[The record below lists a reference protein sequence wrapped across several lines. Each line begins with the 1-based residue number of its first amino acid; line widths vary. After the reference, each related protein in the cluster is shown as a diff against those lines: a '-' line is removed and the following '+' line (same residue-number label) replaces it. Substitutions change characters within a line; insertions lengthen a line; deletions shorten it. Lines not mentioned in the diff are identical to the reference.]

1 MRNYLILAAS
11 LAATTVQA
19 QTLPPV
25 RPLGATVARSTE
37 QMTAVTT
44 AVPLPGG
51 KVLVNDILKRRV
63 LLFDSTLS
71 QVTVVADST
80 GSTANAYGARPGGLI
95 SYRGDSALFIDPA
108 SLSMLVINSE
118 GKITRVMS
126 APRPQDVM
134 ALVGGATGFPGF
146 DAAGKLVYRA
156 PPRMSMAGMP
166 GAPAG
171 GGRAAGAPPGSPNAS
186 TVATPD
192 SVALVR
198 FDLGTRTV
206 DTAGFFRIQRSSMT
220 VTQLPSGGMMM
231 SSKINPLPIVDD
243 WALLSDGTI
252 AFVKGADYSLQWV
265 DPDGSRRTTGKVPY
279 EWQRLDEDGK
289 AAVLDSTR
297 KALEQ
302 ARERMQAQIAAGGPV
317 TAAPGGASVGTEFSV
332 RIAAGAAAPPSRG
345 GGDGRGAAPGGARF
359 EMPINLVDAEELPDY
374 RPAFTAGSSRGDL
387 DGNLWVRTTSPVGN
401 EGPIYF
407 VINTKGEVSDRVQL
421 PQNRTI
427 AGFGKNGD
435 VFLAVRDAE
444 GNARVERAKV
454 K

>member
-156 PPRMSMAGMP
+156 PPRMRMAGMP
-166 GAPAG
+166 GAPRARRPCACY
-171 GGRAAGAPPGSPNAS
+171 GRASFAWTFFAS
-186 TVATPD
+186 GRPY
-192 SVALVR
+192 
-198 FDLGTRTV
+198 
-206 DTAGFFRIQRSSMT
+206 
-220 VTQLPSGGMMM
+220 
-231 SSKINPLPIVDD
+231 
-243 WALLSDGTI
+243 W
-252 AFVKGADYSLQWV
+252 
-265 DPDGSRRTTGKVPY
+265 GSRRECGETVRSQSSRRTALSAS
-279 EWQRLDEDGK
+279 QRRSVSGSH
-289 AAVLDSTR
+289 AH
-297 KALEQ
+297 
-302 ARERMQAQIAAGGPV
+302 GPRFRS
-317 TAAPGGASVGTEFSV
+317 APQRGQSPLQSSRQSAN
-332 RIAAGAAAPPSRG
+332 AGAAS
-345 GGDGRGAAPGGARF
+345 
-359 EMPINLVDAEELPDY
+359 N
-374 RPAFTAGSSRGDL
+374 AG
-387 DGNLWVRTTSPVGN
+387 
-401 EGPIYF
+401 
-407 VINTKGEVSDRVQL
+407 
-421 PQNRTI
+421 
-427 AGFGKNGD
+427 
-435 VFLAVRDAE
+435 
-444 GNARVERAKV
+444 
-454 K
+454 